1 MDLLKI
7 KEIVKG
13 EFVNN
18 YKNNKF
24 KNIVTDTRKLHK
36 NDLFIALKGDKYNGH
51 DFINNVKCSG
61 IIIDEDIKIT
71 TNIPVI
77 KVKSTY
83 DALYLIGAYYRS
95 LYNIP
100 LIAIT
105 GSNGKTTTKELIS
118 NILSN
123 KYNVLKNEGNKN
135 NLIGVSETL
144 FKLNK
149 KNNIIVMEMG
159 MNHLNEISKLSIMC
173 KPNLGIIT
181 NIGSSHIGILKS
193 RKNIF
198 KAKLEIK
205 NGLNGLL
212 IVNGDDKYLK
222 KIKDS
227 YKCGLNYYND
237 LIAYNIYTNNDLLEF
252 SIYIDQEYRV
262 IFKSPGVHF
271 INDILIAIKVGLLYN
286 IDINTI
292 IDTINNFKMIDSR
305 MNIKKINNTTIVD
318 DCYNANF
325 ESMSSGLSV
334 LKNIKEDKVIILGDM
349 LELGKYSKFYHYKL
363 NKILKKISNKH
374 VLTVGKYSKYI
385 KGKHF
390 INNHD
395 LINYLNNINLDYKYI
410 YVKASH
416 GMHLEEV
423 IKYIEKKVQ

>member
-7 KEIVKG
+7 KEIVNG
-13 EFVNN
+13 EFINN
-18 YKNNKF
+18 KKNNKF
-24 KNIVTDTRKLHK
+24 KNIVTDTRKLRK

-51 DFINNVKCSG
+51 DFINNIKCSG

-83 DALYLIGAYYRS
+83 DSLFEIGKYYRS

-118 NILSN
+118 AILST

-159 MNHLNEISKLSIMC
+159 MNHLNEISKLSTMC
-173 KPNLGIIT
+173 MPNIGIIT

-193 RKNIF
+193 KKNIF

-205 NGLNGLL
+205 NGLKGLL
-212 IVNGDDKYLK
+212 IVNGDDLYLK
-222 KIKDS
+222 KVNG

-237 LIAYNIYTNNDLLEF
+237 LIAYNIYSNNDLLEF
-252 SIYIDQEYRV
+252 SIYLDQEYRI
-262 IFKSPGVHF
+262 IFNNPGLHF

-292 IDTINNFKMIDSR
+292 INTISNFKMIDSR
-305 MNIKKINNTTIVD
+305 MNIKKINNTIIVD
-318 DCYNANF
+318 DCYNANY
-325 ESMSSGLSV
+325 ESMSSGLKV
-334 LKNIKEDKVIILGDM
+334 LENIKDDKIIILGDM
-349 LELGKYSKFYHYKL
+349 LELGKYSIFYHYKL
-363 NKILKKISNKH
+363 NKVIKKISNKQ
-374 VLTVGKYSKYI
+374 VFTVGNYSKYI

-395 LINYLNNINLDYKYI
+395 LINYLDSINLDYKYI

-416 GMHLEEV
+416 GMHLEEI
-423 IKYIEKKVQ
+423 IKYIENKVQ